1 MPRKGTGYRIKD
13 LATRERPRERLA
25 RLGASALADAELIG
39 ILLRTGVKGRN
50 AIELAQALLQDLGGL
65 RGLHSATFSEIRT
78 CSGIGKAKAAQIK
91 AAIELGRRLAVA
103 DAGERPIIRSPQD
116 AADLI
121 QYEMGAL
128 EQEHF
133 RVLLLDTRN
142 HVLHQRDV
150 YRGSLNASMIRISE
164 VFRDAVRANA
174 AAIIVAHNH
183 PSGDPSPSPED
194 VAVTRAIVE
203 AGRLLDIEVLD
214 HLVIGRN
221 RFVSLKAKGLGF
233 ERAEAPG

>member
-1 MPRKGTGYRIKD
+1 M
-13 LATRERPRERLA
+13 
-25 RLGASALADAELIG
+25 
-39 ILLRTGVKGRN
+39 
-50 AIELAQALLQDLGGL
+50 
-65 RGLHSATFSEIRT
+65 
-78 CSGIGKAKAAQIK
+78 
-91 AAIELGRRLAVA
+91 
-103 DAGERPIIRSPQD
+103 IRSPQD

-142 HVLHQRDV
+142 QVIQQRDI
-150 YRGSLNASMIRISE
+150 YRGSLNASMIRIGE
-164 VFRDAVRANA
+164 VFRDAIRANA
-174 AAIIVAHNH
+174 AAIILAHNH

-214 HLVIGRN
+214 HLVIGARVLA
-221 RFVSLKAKGLGF
+221 R
-233 ERAEAPG
+233 

>member
-1 MPRKGTGYRIKD
+1 MAGKGAGYRIKD
-13 LATRERPRERLA
+13 LATKERPRERLA

-39 ILLRTGVKGRN
+39 ILLRTGMKGRN
-50 AIELAQALLQDLGGL
+50 AIELAQGMLRDLGGL
-65 RGLHSATFSEIRT
+65 SGLHTSTFAEIRA
-78 CSGIGKAKAAQIK
+78 CSGVGTAKAAQIK

-103 DAGERPIIRSPQD
+103 EAGESPIVRSPQD

-142 HVLHQRDV
+142 HVIGQRDI
-150 YRGSLNASMIRISE
+150 YRGSLNASMIRIGE

-183 PSGDPSPSPED
+183 PSGDPNPSPED
-194 VAVTRAIVE
+194 VAVTRAIVQ

-221 RFVSLKAKGLGF
+221 RFISLKAKGLGF
-233 ERAEAPG
+233 ERPES